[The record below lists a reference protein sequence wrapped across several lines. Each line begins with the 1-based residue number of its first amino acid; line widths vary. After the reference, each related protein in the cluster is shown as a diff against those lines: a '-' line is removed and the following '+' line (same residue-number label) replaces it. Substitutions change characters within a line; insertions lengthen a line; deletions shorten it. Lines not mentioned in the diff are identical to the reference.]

1 MNGFNKTE
9 PQLDASRLVFS
20 RHLDAICVCDDRN
33 FFDQDRQQK
42 DARWYAARKCAQP
55 GQG

>member
-33 FFDQDRQQK
+33 FFDQDRQHEESTMHI
-42 DARWYAARKCAQP
+42 
-55 GQG
+55 